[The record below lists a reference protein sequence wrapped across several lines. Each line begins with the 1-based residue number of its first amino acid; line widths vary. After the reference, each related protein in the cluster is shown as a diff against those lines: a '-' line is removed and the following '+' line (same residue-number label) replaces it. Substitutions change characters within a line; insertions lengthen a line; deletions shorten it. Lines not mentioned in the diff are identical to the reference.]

1 MATIRVTCPAC
12 NTTLEIDKK
21 HEGEEIECGN
31 CLEVFKATKPKRG
44 GGDDPKVVVM
54 VLPGAVPKK
63 TRDGRPAKR
72 RRRDED
78 EYDDDDDY
86 APPRERR
93 RRGAGAGDGAATAS
107 LILALIAFIGFC
119 CWPMSGP
126 FAVLAIALGCAGLK
140 SETNHALAVA
150 GITVGVIVITALV
163 GLFVAGA
170 NGAFGPV
177 LFR

>member
-31 CLEVFKATKPKRG
+31 CLEVFKATEPKRG
-44 GGDDPKVVVM
+44 DGDDPKIVVI
-54 VLPGAVPKK
+54 LSSPVPKK
-63 TRDGRPAKR
+63 ARADRPAKR

-86 APPRERR
+86 APPPQR
-93 RRGAGAGDGAATAS
+93 RRGSGPGDGAAVAA
-107 LILALIAFIGFC
+107 LILSLVAFVGFC

-126 FAVLAIALGCAGLK
+126 FAVLAIVLGCAGLK
-140 SETNHALAVA
+140 SETNRALAVS
-150 GITVGVIVITALV
+150 GIVVGVLVLIALATLFAV
-163 GLFVAGA
+163 GFG
-170 NGAFGPV
+170 GGFGPV